1 MKQTLLII
9 TALMLV
15 VGFSNADAQTYQY
28 IKEVWNNGLPK
39 VINTFKESKGK
50 LVTEF
55 GKYGTKNIGL
65 SFEGPLNET
74 TSYRV
79 AISSQDTDG
88 QYKAFNDDNLTLG
101 ARETVSIAGTLY
113 FEPSDRFNAKLR
125 FHTWE
130 DNDGPGAAFGYGV
143 NNGEELFDCLLPNS
157 TLAVRSGGGNWFCG
171 VAPFPTAQYIQYDDV
186 MSSDKVDLL
195 NGVAT
200 TGLTIDTI
208 TDNPF
213 LHGFGFA
220 REAEQFSLIM
230 NYELD
235 NGVTI
240 TSITASN
247 ENRWMALDDL
257 DRRATADLG
266 IKSVSLLNGRDLDD
280 FSQEIRF
287 TSPQD
292 QRLRWMIGLSKFE
305 FEGKIISG
313 EPVDLD
319 GNSISPG
326 DDWYGPHVGIPYVLC
341 AGGNDIRYKIRPRP
355 NVIKEIKLSN
365 VIGKESA
372 KSVAEKIR
380 SLKGYEGGKFYVN
393 ELCSIFA
400 PIQADEELKYVY
412 IGKLDLQQWFP
423 APCQG

>member
-1 MKQTLLII
+1 MSYDDNNIFAKILRGEIPCNKIYEDDFVLSFHDINPQKKIH
-9 TALMLV
+9 AL
-15 VGFSNADAQTYQY
+15 
-28 IKEVWNNGLPK
+28 
-39 VINTFKESKGK
+39 VIPKGK
-50 LVTEF
+50 YV
-55 GKYGTKNIGL
+55 
-65 SFEGPLNET
+65 
-74 TSYRV
+74 
-79 AISSQDTDG
+79 
-88 QYKAFNDDNLTLG
+88 
-101 ARETVSIAGTLY
+101 
-113 FEPSDRFNAKLR
+113 
-125 FHTWE
+125 
-130 DNDGPGAAFGYGV
+130 
-143 NNGEELFDCLLPNS
+143 
-157 TLAVRSGGGNWFCG
+157 
-171 VAPFPTAQYIQYDDV
+171 
-186 MSSDKVDLL
+186 
-195 NGVAT
+195 
-200 TGLTIDTI
+200 
-208 TDNPF
+208 
-213 LHGFGFA
+213 
-220 REAEQFSLIM
+220 
-230 NYELD
+230 
-235 NGVTI
+235 
-240 TSITASN
+240 
-247 ENRWMALDDL
+247 
-257 DRRATADLG
+257 
-266 IKSVSLLNGRDLDD
+266 DLDD

-412 IGKLDLQQWFP
+412 IGKLDLQRWFP